1 MLCGSLLFSGL
12 AGESLLLCFLCGSFA
27 LGLRLCFV
35 FLAVRSLLG
44 SSLVGFFLCT
54 LVDRNQAVLA
64 YPREDIHQQHAVRE
78 TLGSQLTH
86 GVYLVPHPY
95 GRSLAGEVFGTL
107 AFDHHGVTDRYF
119 ELMFLCLCLLCRKRR
134 HERSTDQRRCNK
146 N

>member
-1 MLCGSLLFSGL
+1 MLGGSLLFSGLAGSLIGSNFLGSFALHLGVLGGSFVSCSL

-64 YPREDIHQQHAVRE
+64 YP
-78 TLGSQLTH
+78 
-86 GVYLVPHPY
+86 
-95 GRSLAGEVFGTL
+95 
-107 AFDHHGVTDRYF
+107 
-119 ELMFLCLCLLCRKRR
+119 
-134 HERSTDQRRCNK
+134 
-146 N
+146 